1 MYTIVFVLYIGQTAL
16 DRPDLVTHVFHAKKE
31 ALIKMT
37 NEGYFGGLA
46 GQVYIIEYQKRG
58 LPHVHM
64 LIFLEEGDKIHF
76 VEQIDAFISAQIPDI
91 EVHPQL
97 YAAVS
102 KYMLHGPCT
111 PERCMENNVCKKHFP
126 KAFTEQ
132 TVIKEDG
139 YPDYARPQ
147 NGRTIEK
154 NGIVFDNHYVV
165 PHPQELLVKFDCHIN
180 LEVCASI
187 KAVKY
192 IHKYIYK
199 GPDHATAIQ
208 TDGPQDEIHSYL
220 DARYI
225 SSTQACHNIFEF
237 PMHMEY
243 PAVYQ
248 LPVHLPGQNTVTF
261 NPEDQIEDVVNNTK
275 DTPLLG
281 WFKANADPILM
292 EAGANNHLYQD
303 FPKGFV
309 WNKSRGVWTIRQQ
322 YKVIG
327 RMYSIPVTAGEC
339 FYLRTLL
346 TTVKGMCF
354 A

>member
-1 MYTIVFVLYIGQTAL
+1 M
-16 DRPDLVTHVFHAKKE
+16 THVFHAKKE
-31 ALIKMT
+31 ARIKMT
-37 NEGYFGGLA
+37 NEGHFGGLA
-46 GQVYIIEYQKRG
+46 GRAYIIEYQKCG

-64 LIFLEEGDKIHF
+64 LIFLEEGDKIRF

-139 YPDYARPQ
+139 YPDYAHSQ
-147 NGRTIEK
+147 NGHTIEQ

-165 PHPQELLVKFDCHIN
+165 PHPRELLVKFDCHIN

-199 GPDHATAIQ
+199 GPDCATAIQ
-208 TDGPQDEIHSYL
+208 TDGPQDEIRSYL

-281 WFKANADPILM
+281 WFKANANPILM
-292 EAGANNHLYQD
+292 EAGANNHLHQD

-309 WNKSRGVWTIRQQ
+309 WNKSRGVWTIRQ
-322 YKVIG
+322 
-327 RMYSIPVTAGEC
+327 
-339 FYLRTLL
+339 
-346 TTVKGMCF
+346 
-354 A
+354 

>member
-1 MYTIVFVLYIGQTAL
+1 MSCLTVYIGQTVQ
-16 DRPDLVTHVFHAKKE
+16 DRPDLVTRVFHAKKE
-31 ALIKMT
+31 ALIKMIR
-37 NEGYFGGLA
+37 EGYFGGLA
-46 GQVYIIEYQKRG
+46 GQVYTIEYQKRG

-64 LIFLEEGDKIHF
+64 LIFLEEGDKIRF
-76 VEQIDAFISAQIPDI
+76 VEQIDAFISAQIPDP

-97 YAAVS
+97 HAAVT

-111 PERCMENNVCKKHFP
+111 PERCMENNVCKKRFP

-132 TVIKEDG
+132 TIIKEDG

-147 NGRTIEK
+147 NGRTIERH
-154 NGIVFDNHYVV
+154 GVVFDNRYVV
-165 PHPQELLVKFDCHIN
+165 PHPRELLVMFDCHIN

-199 GPDHATAIQ
+199 GPDRATAVQ
-208 TDGPQDEIHSYL
+208 TDGLQQDEIRSYL

-243 PAVYQ
+243 PAVYR
-248 LPVHLPGQNTVTF
+248 LPVHLPGQNSVVF
-261 NPEDQIEDVVNNTK
+261 NPEDQVEDVVNNVK

-281 WFKANADPILM
+281 WFKANANPVLVA
-292 EAGANNHLYQD
+292 AGANDYLYQD

-309 WNKSRGVWTIRQQ
+309 WNKSRGVWTVRQR

-339 FYLRTLL
+339 FYLRILL
-346 TTVKGMCF
+346 TIVKGMYPT
-354 A
+354 